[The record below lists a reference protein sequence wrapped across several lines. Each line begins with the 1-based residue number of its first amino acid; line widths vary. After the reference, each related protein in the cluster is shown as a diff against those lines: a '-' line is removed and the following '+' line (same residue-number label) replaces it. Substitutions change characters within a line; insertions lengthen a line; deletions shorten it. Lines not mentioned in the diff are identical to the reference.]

1 MASVAA
7 VASSANVADLGTKR
21 LPCHTMRR
29 LVYEVGV
36 YDGSGRV
43 GVEEF
48 EEHQQ
53 KALIKRVMSM
63 TSTTPSLS
71 TRSSGTL
78 QLALLTAML
87 PNALGSRVAM
97 GGQSIFWMNSI
108 TIPLWFVVVIVLV
121 AMAVAWYL
129 INEIRGLRKSLYSW
143 RDLCN
148 DMDSDDRE
156 VRRRAMRRYQR
167 SRRMMTPSTYD
178 TTEAERDGLLE
189 DFAETGGVLTD
200 GGRMNQ
206 EDENPLR
213 VDVLR
218 NIGQH
223 MQLNT
228 RENTIFIRAFSELNP
243 RDKET
248 MNCLVNMLYFM
259 NSGDENQVRQSFMS
273 MGIILQKIGARTM
286 PLGSPESEEG
296 EEEDSEQDEEREEDK
311 RQRYLHSSLEECSDT
326 EYWMSLHHHYEAG
339 DSDDPMEVEEE
350 SEEDHGPPEI
360 DWATANANQRMDYE
374 GAVRRLNQRADR
386 AEELSNHEGAAR
398 LRMEADN
405 LEYL

>member
-1 MASVAA
+1 
-7 VASSANVADLGTKR
+7 
-21 LPCHTMRR
+21 
-29 LVYEVGV
+29 
-36 YDGSGRV
+36 
-43 GVEEF
+43 
-48 EEHQQ
+48 
-53 KALIKRVMSM
+53 M
-63 TSTTPSLS
+63 T
-71 TRSSGTL
+71 
-78 QLALLTAML
+78 
-87 PNALGSRVAM
+87 
-97 GGQSIFWMNSI
+97 SI
-108 TIPLWFVVVIVLV
+108 TIPLWFVVVVVLV

-129 INEIRGLRKSLYSW
+129 INEIRGLRKSLYSS

-178 TTEAERDGLLE
+178 TTEADRDGLLQ
-189 DFAETGGVLTD
+189 DFAETAT
-200 GGRMNQ
+200 GGRVTQ
-206 EDENPLR
+206 ENEIPLR
-213 VDVLR
+213 VEVLR

-228 RENTIFIRAFSELNP
+228 RENSIFIRAFSELNP
-243 RDKET
+243 RDRE
-248 MNCLVNMLYFM
+248 MNECLVNMLYFM
-259 NSGDENQVRQSFMS
+259 NSGDENQVRQSFMA

-326 EYWMSLHHHYEAG
+326 EYWMNLHHHYEAR

-350 SEEDHGPPEI
+350 SEEEHGPPDI

-374 GAVRRLNQRADR
+374 GAVMEYRRRVVRRLNLRADR
-386 AEELSNHEGAAR
+386 AEEANNHEEAAG
-398 LRMEADN
+398 LRVEADN

>member
-1 MASVAA
+1 MVSVAA

-29 LVYEVGV
+29 LMYEVGV

-53 KALIKRVMSM
+53 KALIKRVMRM

-97 GGQSIFWMNSI
+97 GGQSIFWMTSI
-108 TIPLWFVVVIVLV
+108 TIPLWLVVVIVLV

-129 INEIRGLRKSLYSW
+129 INEIRGLRKSLYAW

-156 VRRRAMRRYQR
+156 VRKRAMRRYQR
-167 SRRMMTPSTYD
+167 SRRMMTPATYE
-178 TTEAERDGLLE
+178 TTEAERDGFLQ
-189 DFAETGGVLTD
+189 DFAETGGVWTD

-206 EDENPLR
+206 ENEIPLR

-218 NIGQH
+218 SIGQH

-243 RDKET
+243 SDRER
-248 MNCLVNMLYFM
+248 MNECLCLINMLYFM
-259 NSGDENQVRQSFMS
+259 NSGDESQVRQSFMS
-273 MGIILQKIGARTM
+273 MGIILQKTGARTM
-286 PLGSPESEEG
+286 PLGSPGSEGG

-311 RQRYLHSSLEECSDT
+311 RQRYLHSGLEECSDT

-339 DSDDPMEVEEE
+339 DSDDPM
-350 SEEDHGPPEI
+350 D
-360 DWATANANQRMDYE
+360 
-374 GAVRRLNQRADR
+374 RRRPW
-386 AEELSNHEGAAR
+386 ST
-398 LRMEADN
+398 
-405 LEYL
+405 